1 MFIYKTIKIGDRIMK
16 KKLVAVILSAVVCF
30 SIVGCS
36 KTGNDGASDADNV
49 EVVSDD
55 QVEDQVDDIGS
66 EPVTYESTDE
76 KADTTLS
83 NGTVEI
89 SLFDSYKDI
98 VDKLGE
104 SDKEDEFGNVVY
116 DDFTIQFFG
125 EGDDKEISGIFTYS
139 EGVETNKGISVGD
152 SYDDVIAAY
161 GTPSFESDD
170 AGYTTANYAISGFT
184 LGFRIE
190 NNVVTSIC
198 FTAGMG

>member
-1 MFIYKTIKIGDRIMK
+1 MK
-16 KKLVAVILSAVVCF
+16 KKLVAVLLSAVVCF

-36 KTGNDGASDADNV
+36 KTGSDNGSDADNV

-55 QVEDQVDDIGS
+55 QVEDQADDIGS

-104 SDKEDEFGNVVY
+104 SDKEDEYGNIVY
-116 DDFTIQFFG
+116 DDFSIQCYG
-125 EGDDKEISGIFTYS
+125 EGDERDISGIFTYS
-139 EGVETNKGISVGD
+139 KNVKTSKGISVGD
-152 SYDDVIAAY
+152 SYDDVVAAY

-170 AGYTTANYAISGFT
+170 AGYTTVNYIISGFT
-184 LGFRIE
+184 LGFAID
-190 NNVVTSIC
+190 NDVVTSIS
-198 FTAGMG
+198 FTAGLG